1 MLRRLLLIAAVM
13 LVALPASADTIT
25 QWTFNSVPPDDP
37 SVTTTGSLLPAI
49 GSGTASLA
57 AQITYTFATGY
68 PDYVGDN
75 SGWNIVPLAPTTDPA
90 PTPTNPEPK
99 SRYAQFLVS
108 TAGYTDI
115 AVAFE
120 HRASNTAVNTVTL
133 QYTTDGT
140 TWTDF
145 RSDKFAAGSVWEIR
159 SYDLSAIAAAND
171 NASFGIRLAADLDAA
186 TGNYTAAQPGSTIG
200 RAGTWR
206 FDNVTISGTV
216 VPEPGSLAA
225 LGAGLV
231 GFAGM
236 LRRRSR

>member
-37 SVTTTGSLLPAI
+37 SLTTTGSLLPAI

-120 HRASNTAVNTVTL
+120 HRASNTAVNTVVL

-145 RSDKFAAGSVWEIR
+145 QTSKFAAGSVWEIR
-159 SYDLSAIAAAND
+159 SYDLSSVVAAND
-171 NASFGIRLAADLDAA
+171 NASFGIRIAADIDPVV
-186 TGNYTAAQPGSTIG
+186 GNYYGANNVAAA

>member
-1 MLRRLLLIAAVM
+1 MLRRLLLTAAIV

-25 QWTFNSVPPDDP
+25 QWTFNSDPPDDP
-37 SVTTTGSLLPAI
+37 AVTATGTTLPAI
-49 GSGTASLA
+49 GTGTASLA
-57 AQITYTFATGY
+57 DQITFTFATGY
-68 PDYVGDN
+68 PDYTGDN
-75 SGWNIVPLAPTTDPA
+75 SGWNIVPLAPTADPA

-115 AVAFE
+115 TVAFE
-120 HRASNTAVNTVTL
+120 HRASNTAVNTVVL

-145 RSDKFAAGSVWEIR
+145 RSDKFAAGGVWEIR
-159 SYDLSAIAAAND
+159 SYDLSAITAVND
-171 NASFGIRLAADLDAA
+171 NANFGIRIAADLDAA
-186 TGNYTAAQPGSTIG
+186 TGNYAAAQPGSSIG

-216 VPEPGSLAA
+216 VPEPGSFAA
-225 LGAGLV
+225 LGAGLLSL
-231 GFAGM
+231 AGV
-236 LRRRSR
+236 LKRRSR